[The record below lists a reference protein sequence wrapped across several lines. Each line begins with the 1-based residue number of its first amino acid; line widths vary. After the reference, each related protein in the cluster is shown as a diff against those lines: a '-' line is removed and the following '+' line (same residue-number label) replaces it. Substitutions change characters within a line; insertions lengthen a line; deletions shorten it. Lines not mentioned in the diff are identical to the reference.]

1 MKYGL
6 AQIILPQI
14 ENCLVVGKQ
23 EIVVN
28 SNTFNK
34 ALYGSKSAQMVQ
46 PQWLKPHLEMAPL
59 AIVKI
64 SRFVSLAYFSKL
76 ELS

>member
-46 PQWLKPHLEMAPL
+46 PQ
-59 AIVKI
+59 
-64 SRFVSLAYFSKL
+64 
-76 ELS
+76 

>member
-1 MKYGL
+1 MHCFGRNQESLVLPQMKYGL

-46 PQWLKPHLEMAPL
+46 PQ
-59 AIVKI
+59 
-64 SRFVSLAYFSKL
+64 
-76 ELS
+76 